1 MQISYRNRLANTFN
15 ITSTHIENLK
25 FKTKFVYLCKK
36 EIDLKNFNGIYCM
49 IPWYNKN
56 LIYCKASLSS
66 SYREFISL
74 KINKACILYFKY
86 ISEIHLYCNLCK
98 YKLLEKVVTTF
109 VLNVSPSPSSWSK
122 SYKRDLKW
130 NIIT

>member
-49 IPWYNKN
+49 IP
-56 LIYCKASLSS
+56 
-66 SYREFISL
+66 
-74 KINKACILYFKY
+74 
-86 ISEIHLYCNLCK
+86 
-98 YKLLEKVVTTF
+98 
-109 VLNVSPSPSSWSK
+109 
-122 SYKRDLKW
+122 
-130 NIIT
+130 